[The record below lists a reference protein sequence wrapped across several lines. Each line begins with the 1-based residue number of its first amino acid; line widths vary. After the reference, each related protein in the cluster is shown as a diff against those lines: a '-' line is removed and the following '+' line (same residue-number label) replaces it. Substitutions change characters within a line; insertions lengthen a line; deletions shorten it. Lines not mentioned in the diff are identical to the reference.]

1 MQTKVVEPTQ
11 ESLPV
16 KKLQMPSDQNEDAI
30 DTLESKNTK
39 YLKKTVRGLGV
50 RNKLFILHQVLTKTN
65 YHAESNN
72 SSFCSRDSDEHC

>member
-16 KKLQMPSDQNEDAI
+16 EKLQMPSDQNEDAI
-30 DTLESKNTK
+30 NTLESKNTK

-50 RNKLFILHQVLTKTN
+50 RNKQTVYF
-65 YHAESNN
+65 A
-72 SSFCSRDSDEHC
+72 SSIDKN